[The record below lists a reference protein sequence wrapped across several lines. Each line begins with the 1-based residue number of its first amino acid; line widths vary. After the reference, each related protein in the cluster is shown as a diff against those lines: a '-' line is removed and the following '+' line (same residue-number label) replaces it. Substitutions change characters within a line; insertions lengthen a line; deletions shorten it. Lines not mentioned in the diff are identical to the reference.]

1 VAAIMSKPRIIE
13 GSLADGGRIVEDR
26 WTEIDTAEGLH
37 LAAEGV
43 PLFVPHALWTSER
56 DALIARNVPIAVKL
70 ENTDDPASLVDDLA
84 RFSMIAIHFPKFT
97 DGRGYSIAR
106 LLRERYGYT
115 GPLRAVGDVLRDQMF
130 YMLRCGFDSFAMKHE
145 ELIEG
150 ALTAYRDFTEAYQT
164 SVDRKLPLFARREPA
179 QAKGSN
185 A

>member
-1 VAAIMSKPRIIE
+1 MSKPKVIE
-13 GSLADGGRIVEDR
+13 GSLTDGGRIVEDG
-26 WTEIDTAEGLH
+26 WTEVDTAEGLH
-37 LAAEGV
+37 LVAEGV
-43 PLFVPHALWTSER
+43 PLLISHALWTTER
-56 DALIARNVPIAVKL
+56 EALIARNVPIAVRL

-84 RFSMIAIHFPKFT
+84 RFSMIAINFPKFT

-145 ELIEG
+145 GLIEG

-164 SVDRKLPLFARREPA
+164 AVDRKLPLFARRDLA
-179 QAKGSN
+179 QAKG
-185 A
+185 AGA